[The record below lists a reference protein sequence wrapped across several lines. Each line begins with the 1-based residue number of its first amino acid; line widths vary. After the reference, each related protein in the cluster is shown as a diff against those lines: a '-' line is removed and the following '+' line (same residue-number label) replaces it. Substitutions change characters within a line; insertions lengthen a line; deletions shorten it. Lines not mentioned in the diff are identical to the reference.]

1 MNHLW
6 TLPSIFNLADR
17 FESEFRSEVQSHT
30 PPINITKGE
39 KEYRVRALLPGVK
52 KENLNVTVE
61 NGSLTIS
68 GKYEQTAEKEFQ
80 TVREEIE
87 KYASF
92 SRTLKIDQGSF
103 DSDKI
108 EAHIAD
114 GVLELRL
121 PIKESV
127 KPKQIEVK
135 VN

>member
-17 FESEFRSEVQSHT
+17 FESEFRSEPQSHT
-30 PPINITKGE
+30 PPINIAKGE

-68 GKYEQTAEKEFQ
+68 GKYEQNEDKAFQ
-80 TVREEIE
+80 TVRAEIE

-108 EAHIAD
+108 EAQIAD

-127 KPKQIEVK
+127 KPKHIEVK
-135 VN
+135 VS